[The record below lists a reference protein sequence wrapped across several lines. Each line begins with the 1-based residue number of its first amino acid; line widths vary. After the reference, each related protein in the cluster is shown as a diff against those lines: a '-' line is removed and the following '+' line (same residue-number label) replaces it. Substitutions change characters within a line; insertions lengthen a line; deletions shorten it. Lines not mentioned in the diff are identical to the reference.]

1 MNEAPS
7 NNEASSG
14 TSASNDGLGV
24 LSCPFCGKAET
35 VEIVDSDAFR
45 DLMPWDVEPEG
56 HTLYW
61 AVMCDASK
69 PGGKGGCGASG
80 GFAPTKEAAAERWNT
95 RAPNVG
101 IQRASPAS
109 GEAPLECSVMH
120 QLLSFP

>member
-1 MNEAPS
+1 METAPS

-14 TSASNDGLGV
+14 TSALDDGLGV
-24 LSCPFCGKAET
+24 LPCPFCGKAET
-35 VEIVDSDAFR
+35 VEFVDSDTFQ

-80 GFAPTKEAAAERWNT
+80 GFAPTKEVAAERWNT
-95 RAPNVG
+95 RTPNEPSSPAG
-101 IQRASPAS
+101 AALCASPRGATS
-109 GEAPLECSVMH
+109 
-120 QLLSFP
+120 

>member
-1 MNEAPS
+1 MENAPS
-7 NNEASSG
+7 KNEASSG
-14 TSASNDGLGV
+14 TSGLDDGLGV

-35 VEIVDSDAFR
+35 VEFVDSDTFQ

-80 GFAPTKEAAAERWNT
+80 GFGPTKEVAAERWNT
-95 RAPNVG
+95 RTPNAKVTG
-101 IQRASPAS
+101 SRRVA
-109 GEAPLECSVMH
+109 
-120 QLLSFP
+120 

>member
-1 MNEAPS
+1 MEQAPKVEGTS
-7 NNEASSG
+7 NG
-14 TSASNDGLGV
+14 TSALDDELGV

-35 VEIVDSDAFR
+35 VELVDSDTFQ

-80 GFAPTKEAAAERWNT
+80 GFAPTKEAATERWNT
-95 RAPNVG
+95 RTPNVKVTG
-101 IQRASPAS
+101 SAPTDLQE
-109 GEAPLECSVMH
+109 GEKA
-120 QLLSFP
+120 